1 MKSTSYQY
9 ICIVAMVLT
18 AFCLG
23 GCEKE
28 TEKEKEA
35 GPWKKWEIEWV
46 AGGKF
51 SQSTKVVGR
60 FGRLQRNELWG
71 PLPGYS
77 IGGIDYLADEVLAL
91 DLETFEGDE
100 KTRKDV
106 LTMQRYAYFY
116 KARSRGKKVGDTN
129 GNGIRDIGDAT
140 EEEIKQIKDDLK
152 KAVELGYTNPDE
164 IRNAEKELF
173 YILED
178 AEIVELLKDLDD
190 KAEKRRLAGYS
201 TEITK
206 GFSIFTKAEKKNWR
220 PALKTTAGEAFWPEG
235 SPSIVVLSRIHH
247 DGLNKFLQRFE
258 KVVARKAPGIPLRL
272 VFYQHKEDNKTRLD
286 QTTDYA
292 KALGSASP
300 YSVIDRSQYLAL
312 REILRIRLEEGTK
325 KYYEKQVE
333 QAGKDLKAAE
343 AALDNAMIAFAKSLD
358 MEPQALKKALGDETG
373 LVKATI
379 DKTGE
384 EAKTAKVAFDKAT
397 KNKNGKANILR
408 NLKKIPALDIFQPVV
423 LFFDADGVPLYL
435 TNGVLENEQ
444 IEFALA
450 GFASAT
456 GTGPK

>member
-1 MKSTSYQY
+1 MKSASYQY
-9 ICIVAMVLT
+9 ICIVAMALT

-28 TEKEKEA
+28 KES
-35 GPWKKWEIEWV
+35 GPWKKWEIKWV

-51 SQSTKVVGR
+51 TQATKVVGR

-77 IGGIDYLADEVLAL
+77 FGGIDYLADEVLAL

-116 KARSRGKKVGDTN
+116 KARSRGRK
-129 GNGIRDIGDAT
+129 IGARKAT
-140 EEEIKQIKDDLK
+140 AEELKQIKDDLK
-152 KAVELGYTNPDE
+152 KAVDLGYTNPDE
-164 IRNAEKELF
+164 IRNSEKEL
-173 YILED
+173 YQILED
-178 AEIVELLKDLDD
+178 AEIVKLLKKLDD
-190 KAEKRRLAGYS
+190 DAEKRKLASYS
-201 TEITK
+201 REITK
-206 GFSIFTKAEKKNWR
+206 GFSIFAKAEKKNWK
-220 PALKTTAGEAFWPEG
+220 PDLKTTAGETFWPEG
-235 SPSIVVLSRIHH
+235 SPAIVVLSRIHH

-258 KVVARKAPGIPLRL
+258 QVVARKAPGMPVRL
-272 VFYQHKEDNKTRLD
+272 VFYQHKADNKTRLE
-286 QTTDYA
+286 QTVGYIKT
-292 KALGSASP
+292 LGSTSP
-300 YSVIDRSQYLAL
+300 YSVIDRNQYLAL
-312 REILRIRLEEGTK
+312 REILRVRLEEGTK

-333 QAGKDLKAAE
+333 QAGKDLTAAE
-343 AALDNAMIAFAKSLD
+343 SASGNAMIAFAKSLN
-358 MEPQALKKALGDETG
+358 MEPEALKKALADEE
-373 LVKATI
+373 LDKATI
-379 DKTGE
+379 DKAGE
-384 EAKTAKVAFDKAT
+384 EAKTAKVAFEKAT
-397 KNKNGKANILR
+397 KGKNAKAGILR

-450 GFASAT
+450 GFAAAT

>member
-1 MKSTSYQY
+1 MYQ
-9 ICIVAMVLT
+9 
-18 AFCLG
+18 
-23 GCEKE
+23 
-28 TEKEKEA
+28 
-35 GPWKKWEIEWV
+35 
-46 AGGKF
+46 
-51 SQSTKVVGR
+51 
-60 FGRLQRNELWG
+60 
-71 PLPGYS
+71 
-77 IGGIDYLADEVLAL
+77 
-91 DLETFEGDE
+91 
-100 KTRKDV
+100 
-106 LTMQRYAYFY
+106 
-116 KARSRGKKVGDTN
+116 
-129 GNGIRDIGDAT
+129 
-140 EEEIKQIKDDLK
+140 
-152 KAVELGYTNPDE
+152 
-164 IRNAEKELF
+164 
-173 YILED
+173 ILED

-201 TEITK
+201 KEITK
-206 GFSIFTKAEKKNWR
+206 GFSIFAKAEKKNWK
-220 PALKTTAGEAFWPEG
+220 PALKTSAGEAFWPEG

-343 AALDNAMIAFAKSLD
+343 AGLGNALAAFAKSLNL
-358 MEPQALKKALGDETG
+358 EPEALKETLGSEDG
-373 LVKATI
+373 LDKATI
-379 DKTGE
+379 EKAVDG
-384 EAKTAKVAFDKAT
+384 AKDAKLAFDKAA
-397 KNKNGKANILR
+397 KNKNGKAGILN

-450 GFASAT
+450 GFAAAT
-456 GTGPK
+456 GSGPK